1 MKKHFFYITIC
12 CILLTSAIPLS
23 LAQQEQIDPGKSVYE
38 KHCLSCHQADGSGV
52 PGMNPPLSKV
62 SWVTGNKTKL
72 IQTVLNGISTPLEID
87 GEVYHNPMPSHDLLS
102 NQQIADVL
110 TYIRSHFG
118 NTANAVTAAE
128 VKKVRGK

>member
-1 MKKHFFYITIC
+1 MTPLLHTYYSLLLIGSITY
-12 CILLTSAIPLS
+12 SF
-23 LAQQEQIDPGKSVYE
+23 AQKTPVDPGKIVYE
-38 KHCLSCHQADGSGV
+38 KNCLSCHQSDGSGV

-62 SWVTGNKTKL
+62 SWVTGNKVKL
-72 IQTVLNGISTPLEID
+72 IQTVVQGISTPLEID
-87 GEVYHNPMPSHDLLS
+87 GEVYHNPMPSHDILT

-118 NTANAVTAAE
+118 NSASAVTAAE